1 MAEARKADL
10 VLEGGGVKG
19 IGLVGALHEL
29 DRAGYEFPRVAGTSA
44 GAVAGALV
52 AAGMP
57 MDELQKIMLEVDY
70 RKFCDK
76 SPLDRIPVVGK
87 SLSMLVQR
95 GIYEGDYLQEWLG
108 RQLEKQGVKTFA
120 DLQIDDP
127 DATLAEDQR
136 FSLVVMA
143 TDLTLGQLVR
153 LPWDYR
159 RIYGLDPRTQP
170 VVDAVRASM
179 SIPFF
184 FEPFTLTNPK
194 TGMDSTLV
202 DGGVLSNFPI
212 DAFDRTDGQ
221 PPRWPTFGIKLL
233 PTLPKDN
240 TQLLPVLGQGFRKVM
255 TFPRPWVLGIPQLPP
270 IRLLTSLVATTIAG
284 HDQTRLNLPWVD
296 ARTIRV
302 DTTPAGIV
310 EFDLDGRQ
318 LQRLYDN
325 GRKAAKTFL
334 RHWNWQDYLTRYRQ
348 PAAAPAGP
356 VPAGVPDQREHG
368 HPRAG
373 KVTPARNGRT
383 RRAPPQT

>member
-1 MAEARKADL
+1 MADQASRADQAKRADL

-52 AAGMP
+52 AAGTP
-57 MDELQKIMLEVDY
+57 MNELRTIMLEVDY
-70 RKFCDK
+70 RKFRDT
-76 SPLDRIPVVGK
+76 SALDRIPVVGK
-87 SLSMLVQR
+87 SLSVLLQR
-95 GIYEGDYLQEWLG
+95 GIYEGDYLREWLS
-108 RQLEKQGVKTFA
+108 RQLEKQGVRTFA

-127 DATLAEDQR
+127 DGTLVEDQR
-136 FSLVVMA
+136 YSLVVMA

-194 TGMDSTLV
+194 TGVRSTLV

-212 DAFDRTDGQ
+212 DAFDRTDGK
-221 PPRWPTFGIKLL
+221 PPRWPTFGVKLL

-240 TQLLPVLGQGFRKVM
+240 AQLLPVLGV
-255 TFPRPWVLGIPQLPP
+255 PQLPP
-270 IRLLTSLVATTIAG
+270 VRLLTSLVATTIAG

-296 ARTIRV
+296 VRTIRV
-302 DTTPAGIV
+302 DTTGAGIV
-310 EFDLDGRQ
+310 EFDLDGAQ

-325 GRKAAKTFL
+325 GRKAAKAFL
-334 RHWNWQDYLTRYRQ
+334 RQWNWPDYLTHYRQ
-348 PAAAPAGP
+348 PQAAVAPAGP
-356 VPAGVPDQREHG
+356 MPRQRPHPHTPDRHR
-368 HPRAG
+368 P
-373 KVTPARNGRT
+373 
-383 RRAPPQT
+383 